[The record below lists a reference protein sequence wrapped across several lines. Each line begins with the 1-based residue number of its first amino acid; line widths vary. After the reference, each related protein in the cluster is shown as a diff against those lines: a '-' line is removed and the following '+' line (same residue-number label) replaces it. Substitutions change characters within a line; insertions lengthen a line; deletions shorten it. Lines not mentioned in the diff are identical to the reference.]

1 MTDLFFQQEF
11 SVAKIL
17 IALSVL
23 ALLGYA
29 SIVGAL
35 YLAQERIIFPGS
47 KLPPDYKFNFDQPF
61 REVQVEVPGASLNA
75 LHITQPAP
83 RGLLF
88 FIHGNGGDLSTWT
101 TGVDFYRKVNYDL
114 FIFDYRGYGKS
125 TGKIAS
131 EKQLLDDA
139 DQVYRYVSQRYAAQ
153 NIVLYGRSL
162 GTGLAAQIA
171 LRHPANMLILETP
184 YVSLKDLT
192 AQFYPLVPGF
202 LLKYPLRTDLALP
215 KIKIPVYLF
224 HGTADEVIPY
234 ESSQRI
240 LPLIR
245 SPKELVTIPGG
256 AHNGL
261 RLTPVY
267 NAALDRFLR

>member
-1 MTDLFFQQEF
+1 MRKLIRWVLFAIPA
-11 SVAKIL
+11 SY
-17 IALSVL
+17 VL
-23 ALLGYA
+23 AC
-29 SIVGAL
+29 SAL
-35 YLAQERIIFPGS
+35 YFSQDSLVFRPEPLAADFRFEFPQTFS
-47 KLPPDYKFNFDQPF
+47 EINLPVD
-61 REVQVEVPGASLNA
+61 GATLNA
-75 LHITQPAP
+75 LHFSTSNPK
-83 RGLLF
+83 GVVLF
-88 FIHGNGGDLSTWT
+88 FHGNAGSLRRWGEVAESFT
-101 TGVDFYRKVNYDL
+101 TRGYDL

-139 DQVYRYVSQRYAAQ
+139 AQVFRYVSQRYAAQ
-153 NIVLYGRSL
+153 SIVLYGRSL

-171 LRHPANMLILETP
+171 LRHPAKMLILETP

-202 LLKYPLRTDLALP
+202 LIKYPLRTDLALP
-215 KIKIPVYLF
+215 QIGIPVYLF

-256 AHNGL
+256 AHDGL

>member
-1 MTDLFFQQEF
+1 MRKLIRWVLFAIPA
-11 SVAKIL
+11 SY
-17 IALSVL
+17 VL
-23 ALLGYA
+23 AC
-29 SIVGAL
+29 SAL
-35 YLAQERIIFPGS
+35 YFSQDSLVFRPEPLAADFRFEFPQTFS
-47 KLPPDYKFNFDQPF
+47 EINLPVD
-61 REVQVEVPGASLNA
+61 GATLNA
-75 LHITQPAP
+75 LHFSTSNPK
-83 RGLLF
+83 GVVLF
-88 FIHGNGGDLSTWT
+88 FHGNAGSLRRWGEVAESFT
-101 TGVDFYRKVNYDL
+101 TRGYDL

-139 DQVYRYVSQRYAAQ
+139 AQVFRYVSQRYAAQ
-153 NIVLYGRSL
+153 SIVLYGRSL

-171 LRHPANMLILETP
+171 LRHPAKMLILETP

-202 LLKYPLRTDLALP
+202 LIKYPLRTDLALP
-215 KIKIPVYLF
+215 QIGIPVYLF

-240 LPLIR
+240 LSLIR

-256 AHNGL
+256 AHDGL

>member
-1 MTDLFFQQEF
+1 MRKLIRWVLFAIPA
-11 SVAKIL
+11 SY
-17 IALSVL
+17 VL
-23 ALLGYA
+23 AC
-29 SIVGAL
+29 SAL
-35 YLAQERIIFPGS
+35 YFSQDSLVFRPEPLAADFRFEFPQTFS
-47 KLPPDYKFNFDQPF
+47 EINLPVD
-61 REVQVEVPGASLNA
+61 GATLNA
-75 LHITQPAP
+75 LHFSTSNPK
-83 RGLLF
+83 GVVLF
-88 FIHGNGGDLSTWT
+88 FHGNAGSLRRWGEVAESFT
-101 TGVDFYRKVNYDL
+101 TRGYDL

-139 DQVYRYVSQRYAAQ
+139 AQVFRYVSQRYAAQ
-153 NIVLYGRSL
+153 SIVLYGRSL

-171 LRHPANMLILETP
+171 LRHPAKMLILETP

-202 LLKYPLRTDLALP
+202 LIKYPLRTDLALP
-215 KIKIPVYLF
+215 QICIPVYLF

-256 AHNGL
+256 AHDGL

>member
-1 MTDLFFQQEF
+1 MRKLIRWVLFAIPA
-11 SVAKIL
+11 SY
-17 IALSVL
+17 VL
-23 ALLGYA
+23 VC
-29 SIVGAL
+29 SAL
-35 YLAQERIIFPGS
+35 YFSQDSLVFRPEPLAADFRFEFPQTFS
-47 KLPPDYKFNFDQPF
+47 EINLPVD
-61 REVQVEVPGASLNA
+61 GATLNA
-75 LHITQPAP
+75 LHFSTSNPK
-83 RGLLF
+83 GVVLF
-88 FIHGNGGDLSTWT
+88 FHGNAGSLRRWGEVAESFT
-101 TGVDFYRKVNYDL
+101 TRGYDL
-114 FIFDYRGYGKS
+114 YIFDYRGYGKS